1 MAFALQ
7 NGAAGVMAF
16 RAVEE
21 AFRLREEQ
29 GDACLLGGERGGIK
43 IDGFDLSNSPD
54 DYGPN
59 VVRGKTIGFTT
70 TNGTKALLKCR
81 EASRILIGAFVNI
94 SVVAKELA
102 AENRDVHIV
111 CAGTNGAI
119 TGEDVLFAGAL
130 TDLLQRSEQWLGHPA
145 AVGKG
150 GERTVD
156 PGTVLQRQSQDSG
169 SALESSGL
177 NELSTAAESSRT
189 AAGSPSHDACDST
202 EIAVSYWTRECGE
215 LTAERLE
222 PALRR
227 AQGGRNLIKLGYD
240 KDIATAATV
249 DCLDIVGEVGDDGT
263 IRAIERGTSG

>member
-1 MAFALQ
+1 MSREIHVHLLPALFESSALAGGTAVVVDILRASTTMAFALQ

-16 RAVEE
+16 GTVEE
-21 AFRLREEQ
+21 AFQQREEQ
-29 GDACLLGGERGGIK
+29 GDACLLGGERGGVK

-54 DYGPN
+54 DYGPD

-94 SVVAKELA
+94 SAVAKELA

-145 AVGKG
+145 A
-150 GERTVD
+150 
-156 PGTVLQRQSQDSG
+156 
-169 SALESSGL
+169 
-177 NELSTAAESSRT
+177 AESTRT
-189 AAGSPSHDACDST
+189 AARSPSHDVCDST
-202 EIAVSYWTRECGE
+202 EIAVSHWRRECGE